1 MQKILLLLNSNLLLV
16 KNKHLQK
23 RKKTKKQTK
32 QQKQQQQQ
40 KQKQNKKKTKRKNK
54 QAKIIKNLIHSI
66 PSSKKLRDIYLHYAS
81 INTLP
86 ESFFFLA
93 LTVACRNYSPKHMM
107 TRDICG

>member
-23 RKKTKKQTK
+23 RKKNKKANKTTKTATTTKTK
-32 QQKQQQQQ
+32 Q
-40 KQKQNKKKTKRKNK
+40 KKKTKRKNK

-81 INTLP
+81 INILP

>member
-1 MQKILLLLNSNLLLV
+1 MQKILLLLNSSLLLV

-32 QQKQQQQQ
+32 QQKQQQQ
-40 KQKQNKKKTKRKNK
+40 QKQNKKKTKRKNK

-81 INTLP
+81 INILP
-86 ESFFFLA
+86 ESFFSLA

>member
-1 MQKILLLLNSNLLLV
+1 MQKILLLLNSNLLFV

-32 QQKQQQQQ
+32 QQKQQQQ
-40 KQKQNKKKTKRKNK
+40 QKQNKKKTKRKNK

-81 INTLP
+81 INILP

>member
-32 QQKQQQQQ
+32 QQKQQQQ
-40 KQKQNKKKTKRKNK
+40 QKQNKKKTKRKNK

-81 INTLP
+81 INILP

>member
-32 QQKQQQQQ
+32 QQKQQQQ
-40 KQKQNKKKTKRKNK
+40 QKQNKKKTKRKNK

-81 INTLP
+81 INILP
-86 ESFFFLA
+86 ESFFSLA